1 VVAKIKGEIMDSK
14 NKRRSIH
21 EMIYGNTPIR
31 LRGVGWREIEAGW
44 WGDEEARNALALY
57 GLYGLYGISGICGRC
72 GLNVRC
78 FETL

>member
-57 GLYGLYGISGICGRC
+57 MDFMDFMGSVGVVVS
-72 GLNVRC
+72 
-78 FETL
+78 T